1 MNNTHLRKS
10 RQEKGQTL
18 IIALII
24 LGVLLVLGAVY
35 AGILGRT
42 IKSTDRSVEADRA
55 NDFAEAGI
63 RYAHEQLMNSELG
76 ADWRGQPTLPI
87 TAEFTTDPDAYY
99 LRPAP
104 RVGGNPVPFPG
115 RNYQDQG
122 GPDGM
127 GPFHRVSFN
136 NGRALVR
143 VRYAPGDSAI
153 FTGRA
158 TIGVTVAAVGG
169 LQEPGKARNYLVIES
184 VGRPGAISNPSD
196 PTLSAR
202 RGRVRVRNF
211 ANAAQVAGELNRM
224 KAFDEKLV
232 TGRKLFAFAQIGI
245 TDYSRFVHNK
255 YRVTR
260 PAEIGIPTELG
271 ARMVDASGGNVP
283 VQPVQVLGSRA
294 VSLLNIVPGGSDGTE
309 VPGAPVNSAF
319 GGIRVNGDLRIH
331 GGLSTNLNPVF
342 GDVFAVSGN
351 VQGADRLS
359 RLFLR
364 TTNWNGTNWISNAI
378 ALNNNNGLDSSS
390 DSFNTV
396 GGVFRD
402 GQPTMDAAG
411 APRGIGYLRAPTVL
425 PNDDTDGVSR
435 YVKLTRDSG
444 FPLNRTGGSG
454 EEAANSGRYG
464 HGQGVYVDNASDFQV
479 PSDERGRQ
487 LAGGNVSQVQDW
499 LNPYGQ
505 GTAFRSGWK
514 GPFYIPVGASLR
526 LTFDGFYVTRNAFPD
541 QDPTER
547 TWKAPNGADSGQATL
562 RYRVGRG
569 SDGQIRLIN
578 GLTPGL
584 SASVEAP
591 GLTPADFDNGPV
603 FNGVLYFE
611 GNVRVRGIIP
621 TDVQMTVVSNRT
633 VYIEGSLLKGMV
645 GNDVTESGAVS
656 PVGYG
661 IPFTRASRFS
671 RSTLMLMAKD
681 YVTLNPTMFVGPAA
695 ERNTQTVA
703 GGQGNG
709 GFNALRLLAPDG
721 GLSLDFEIPY
731 DDTTGQPSFVE
742 YTTTTSNPTTLLM
755 TQALEYSNP
764 GPTSAFYTLN
774 INTNLGS
781 TIYDFETGVS
791 ATNGTIPHYLALQG
805 AAPAYGPIYG
815 LGANDWQRSPK
826 FETVAH
832 TLVPVATLPTIA
844 ADTLGYNTVHG
855 AQNYRVQGNNRI
867 ELDATSFGNVPTGN
881 ILLARAA
888 IVPADVRIEASI
900 FAEEGSFFVI
910 PGDWFNPNSADTR
923 EAFIASLNAF
933 LAQPA
938 VGGDRAIAYR
948 LANEERLKNYGTTP
962 QTPFYGEPL
971 DIKIK
976 VIGSIAE
983 NMPPPMAQQ
992 AEWLRKWGWIPGTS
1006 GATGQ
1011 FSGTNVPNIPN
1022 VHRLNNIDFGTG
1034 NPNLGDALYYP
1045 NLEIQY
1051 DPVLATGRARGQFS
1065 SSRLPLD
1072 ANNPVVRFEVGADGE
1087 VVNLPP
1093 MPRLPVS
1100 PTLAYFGELK

>member
-1 MNNTHLRKS
+1 MNNTQIRKS

-35 AGILGRT
+35 AGILSRT
-42 IKSTDRSVEADRA
+42 IKSTERSAEADRA

-63 RYAHEQLMNSELG
+63 RYAHEQLMNSEMG
-76 ADWRGQPTLPI
+76 ADWRGQPSLPL

-104 RVGGNPVPFPG
+104 RVSGNPVRFPG
-115 RNYQDQG
+115 LNFQDQG
-122 GPDGM
+122 GPDGL
-127 GPFHRVSFN
+127 GPFHRVAFN

-143 VRYAPGDSAI
+143 VRYAPGDAAI
-153 FTGRA
+153 FTGR
-158 TIGVTVAAVGG
+158 TTVDVRVSPVGG

-184 VGRPGAISNPSD
+184 VGRPGAISNPND
-196 PTLSAR
+196 PTLSSR
-202 RGRVRVRNF
+202 RGRVRIRNF
-211 ANAAQVAGELNRM
+211 TADAQVATELSKMRS
-224 KAFDEKLV
+224 FDEKLV

-245 TDYSRFVHNK
+245 TDYSRFIHNK

-260 PAEIGIPTELG
+260 PAEIGVPTELG
-271 ARMVDASGGNVP
+271 ARMVDASGADVP
-283 VQPVQVLGSRA
+283 VQPVQILGSREVPLFNLA
-294 VSLLNIVPGGSDGTE
+294 VGGTNGTE
-309 VPGAPVNSAF
+309 TLGLPVNSAF
-319 GGIRVNGDLRIH
+319 GGIRVNGDLRVH
-331 GGLSTNLNPVF
+331 GGVNTNLNPAF
-342 GDVFAVSGN
+342 GDVFAVSGRIG
-351 VQGADRLS
+351 GADRLS
-359 RLFLR
+359 RLFVR
-364 TTNWNGTNWISNAI
+364 STIWNGVNWQTNGAI
-378 ALNNNNGLDSSS
+378 LNNNSGLDSNADNFS
-390 DSFNTV
+390 TL
-396 GGVFRD
+396 GGIIRD
-402 GQPTMDAAG
+402 GEATMDASG
-411 APRGIGYLRAPTVL
+411 APRGVGYLRAPTVL

-435 YVKLTRDSG
+435 YVTLTRDSG
-444 FPLNRTGGSG
+444 FPINRTGPGG
-454 EEAANSGRYG
+454 EEAANTGRYG

-487 LAGGNVSQVQDW
+487 LAGGSVSQVQDW

-541 QDPTER
+541 QDAQER
-547 TWKAPNGADSGQATL
+547 TWKGPNGADSGQTTL

-569 SDGQIRLIN
+569 SDGRVRIIN
-578 GLTPGL
+578 ALTPGL
-584 SASVEAP
+584 SASIEAP
-591 GLTPADFDNGPV
+591 GLTPADYDQGPA

-633 VYIEGSLLKGMV
+633 VYIEGSLLKGQV
-645 GNDVTESGAVS
+645 GNDVTEAG
-656 PVGYG
+656 PVAPIAYG
-661 IPFTRASRFS
+661 VPFNRATRFS

-681 YVTLNPTMFVGPAA
+681 YVALNPTMFVGPAA
-695 ERNTQTVA
+695 ERNTQTLA

-709 GFNALRLLAPDG
+709 GFNALRLQAPDG
-721 GLSLDFEIPY
+721 GLSLDFELGY
-731 DDTTGQPSFVE
+731 DERTGQPSFIDYV
-742 YTTTTSNPTTLLM
+742 TTSDNGVSLLV

-774 INTNLGS
+774 VNTILGS
-781 TIYDFETGVS
+781 TPYGFETSGS
-791 ATNGTIPHYLALQG
+791 ATNGAIPHYLALQ
-805 AAPAYGPIYG
+805 AAVPAYGPIYG

-832 TLVPVATLPTIA
+832 QLVGPAAVPTATG
-844 ADTLGYNTVHG
+844 DTLAFNSVHG
-855 AQNYRVQGNNRI
+855 VQSYRFQGSNRI
-867 ELDATSFGNVPTGN
+867 ELDTSSFGNVPTGN
-881 ILLARAA
+881 MLLARTA

-923 EAFIASLNAF
+923 QGYIASLNAF

-938 VGGDRAIAYR
+938 VGGDRNVAFR
-948 LANEERLKNYGTTP
+948 LANEERLKNYGSTP

-1006 GATGQ
+1006 GATG
-1011 FSGTNVPNIPN
+1011 FLTGSNVPTIPN
-1022 VHRLNNIDFGTG
+1022 AHRFNAIDFGTG
-1034 NPNLGDALYYP
+1034 NPIAGDSLYYP
-1045 NLEIQY
+1045 NLEIRY
-1051 DPVLATGRARGQFS
+1051 DPILATGRARGQYS
-1065 SSRLPLD
+1065 SSRLPFD
-1072 ANNPVVRFEVGADGE
+1072 ADNPVVRYDVGADGE
-1087 VVNLPP
+1087 VVTLPP

>member
-1 MNNTHLRKS
+1 MNNTQIRKS

-35 AGILGRT
+35 AGILSRT

-76 ADWRGQPTLPI
+76 ADWRGQPSLPL

-104 RVGGNPVPFPG
+104 RVGGNPVRFPG
-115 RNYQDQG
+115 LNFQDQG
-122 GPDGM
+122 GPDGL

-143 VRYAPGDSAI
+143 VRYAPGDAAI
-153 FTGRA
+153 FTGRT
-158 TIGVTVAAVGG
+158 TIGVRVSPVGG

-184 VGRPGAISNPSD
+184 VGRPGAISNPND
-196 PTLSAR
+196 PTLSSR
-202 RGRVRVRNF
+202 RGSVRIRNF
-211 ANAAQVAGELNRM
+211 TADAQVAIELSKMRS
-224 KAFDEKLV
+224 FDEKLV

-245 TDYSRFVHNK
+245 TDYSRFIHNK

-260 PAEIGIPTELG
+260 PAEIGVPTELG

-283 VQPVQVLGSRA
+283 VQPVQILGSRE
-294 VSLLNIVPGGSDGTE
+294 VPLLNLTPGGTDGSE
-309 VPGAPVNSAF
+309 IPGLPNSSAF
-319 GGIRVNGDLRIH
+319 GGVRVNGDLRIH
-331 GGLSTNLNPVF
+331 GGVNANLNPVF

-351 VQGADRLS
+351 IGGADRLS
-359 RLFLR
+359 RLFVR
-364 TTNWNGTNWISNAI
+364 STNWNGAGWVTNGTV
-378 ALNNNNGLDSSS
+378 LNNNVGLDSNADNFS
-390 DSFNTV
+390 TL
-396 GGVFRD
+396 GGIIRD
-402 GQPTMDAAG
+402 GRSTMDASG
-411 APRGIGYLRAPTVL
+411 APRGVGYLRAPTVL
-425 PNDDTDGVSR
+425 PNDDTNGVSR
-435 YVKLTRDSG
+435 YVTLTRDSG
-444 FPLNRTGGSG
+444 FPINRTGAGG
-454 EEAANSGRYG
+454 EEAANTGRYG
-464 HGQGVYVDNASDFQV
+464 HGQGVYIDNASDFQV

-541 QDPTER
+541 QDAQER
-547 TWKAPNGADSGQATL
+547 TWKGPNGADSGQTTL

-569 SDGQIRLIN
+569 SDGRVRIIN
-578 GLTPGL
+578 ALTLGL
-584 SASVEAP
+584 SASIEAP
-591 GLTPADFDNGPV
+591 GLTPADYDQGPA

-633 VYIEGSLLKGMV
+633 VYIEGSLLKGQV
-645 GNDVTESGAVS
+645 GNDVTETG
-656 PVGYG
+656 PVAPVAYG
-661 IPFTRASRFS
+661 IPFTRATRFS

-681 YVTLNPTMFVGPAA
+681 YVALNPTMFVGPAA
-695 ERNTQTVA
+695 ERNTQTLA

-709 GFNALRLLAPDG
+709 GYNALRLLAPDG
-721 GLSLDFEIPY
+721 GLSLDFEMGY
-731 DDTTGQPSFVE
+731 DDTTGQPSFID
-742 YTTTTSNPTTLLM
+742 YTSTTSIPISLLV

-774 INTNLGS
+774 INTILGS
-781 TIYDFETGVS
+781 TIYGFETAAS
-791 ATNGTIPHYLALQG
+791 PTNGAIPHYLALNG
-805 AAPAYGPIYG
+805 VVPAFGQIYG

-832 TLVPVATLPTIA
+832 SLVPVAALPTVA
-844 ADTLGYNTVHG
+844 ADTLTYNTVHG
-855 AQNYRVQGNNRI
+855 SQSYRVQGTNRLEI
-867 ELDATSFGNVPTGN
+867 DTTSFGNVPTGN

-923 EAFIASLNAF
+923 QAYIASLEAF
-933 LAQPA
+933 LTQPA
-938 VGGDRAIAYR
+938 VGGDRNVAFR
-948 LANEERLKNYGTTP
+948 LANEERLKNFGSTP

-992 AEWLRKWGWIPGTS
+992 AEWLRKWGWIPGSS
-1006 GATGQ
+1006 GATGLA
-1011 FSGTNVPNIPN
+1011 SGANAPNIPG
-1022 VHRLNNIDFGTG
+1022 VHRLNAIDFGTG
-1034 NPNLGDALYYP
+1034 NPILGDSLYYP
-1045 NLEIQY
+1045 NLEVRY
-1051 DPVLATGRARGQFS
+1051 DPVLATGRARGRYS
-1065 SSRLPLD
+1065 SSRQPFD
-1072 ANNPVVRFEVGADGE
+1072 ADNPVVRYDVGADGE
-1087 VVNLPP
+1087 VVTLPP

>member
-1 MNNTHLRKS
+1 MNNTQLRKS

-35 AGILGRT
+35 AGILSRT
-42 IKSTDRSVEADRA
+42 IKSTERSTEADRA

-76 ADWRGQPTLPI
+76 ADWRGQPTLPL
-87 TAEFTTDPDAYY
+87 TAEFTTDPDAYF

-115 RNYQDQG
+115 LNFQDQG
-122 GPDGM
+122 GPDGL

-143 VRYAPGDSAI
+143 VRYAPGDAAV
-153 FTGRA
+153 FTGRNV
-158 TIGVTVAAVGG
+158 IGVRVSAVGG

-196 PTLSAR
+196 PTLSSR
-202 RGRVRVRNF
+202 RGRVRIRNF
-211 ANAAQVAGELNRM
+211 ANAAQVASEFSKM

-245 TDYSRFVHNK
+245 TDYSRFIHNK
-255 YRVTR
+255 YRVSR
-260 PAEIGIPTELG
+260 PAEIGVPTELG
-271 ARMVDASGGNVP
+271 ARFVDVTGTNVP
-283 VQPVQVLGSRA
+283 IQLVQILGSRN
-294 VSLLNIVPGGSDGTE
+294 VPLLDITAGGTNGTE
-309 VPGAPVNSAF
+309 TPGAPVNSAF
-319 GGIRVNGDLRIH
+319 GGVRVNGDLRIH
-331 GGLSTNLNPVF
+331 GAVNANLNPVL
-342 GDVFAVSGN
+342 GDIFAVSGN
-351 VQGADRLS
+351 IFGADRFS
-359 RLFLR
+359 RLFAR
-364 TTNWNGTNWISNAI
+364 ATDWNGTGWITNSVTLTNA
-378 ALNNNNGLDSSS
+378 AGLDSNADNFS
-390 DSFNTV
+390 TL
-396 GGVFRD
+396 GGIIRD
-402 GQPTMDAAG
+402 GQQSLDAGG
-411 APRGIGYLRAPTVL
+411 APRGVGPLRAPTIL
-425 PNDDTDGVSR
+425 ASDETGGVSR

-444 FPLNRTGGSG
+444 FPIGRTGPGG

-541 QDPTER
+541 QDPNER
-547 TWKAPNGADSGQATL
+547 TWKGPNGADSGQATL

-569 SDGQIRLIN
+569 SDGQVRLIN
-578 GLTPGL
+578 SLTPGL
-584 SASVEAP
+584 SASIEAP

-611 GNVRVRGIIP
+611 GNVRVRGVIP

-633 VYIEGSLLKGMV
+633 VYIEGSLLKGYV
-645 GNDVTESGAVS
+645 GNDVTEAGTVA
-656 PVGYG
+656 PVAYG
-661 IPFTRASRFS
+661 TPFTLASRFS

-681 YVTLNPTMFVGPAA
+681 YVTLNPTMFVGPSA
-695 ERNTQTVA
+695 ERNTQTVT

-721 GLSLDFEIPY
+721 GLSLDFELAY
-731 DDTTGQPSFVE
+731 DEVSGQPNLLLYS
-742 YTTTTSNPTTLLM
+742 TPGTNPTSLLM

-774 INTNLGS
+774 INSILGS
-781 TIYDFETGVS
+781 TIYDFETAGS
-791 ATNGTIPHYLALQG
+791 ATNGAIPHWLALNG
-805 AAPAYGPIYG
+805 AAPAYDQIYG

-826 FETVAH
+826 FESVAH
-832 TLVPVATLPTIA
+832 ELVPLSAAPTITG
-844 ADTLGYNTVHG
+844 DTVSYNTVHG
-855 AQNYRVQGNNRI
+855 NQIYRLHGTNRI
-867 ELDATSFGNVPTGN
+867 EMDTTAFGNVPTGN

-888 IVPADVRIEASI
+888 IVPADVKIEASI

-910 PGDWFNPNSADTR
+910 PGEWFNPNSSDTR
-923 EAFIASLNAF
+923 EAYIANLNAF

-948 LANEERLKNYGTTP
+948 LANEERLKNFGTTP
-962 QTPFYGEPL
+962 LTPFYGEPL
-971 DIKIK
+971 DIKIR
-976 VIGSIAE
+976 VVGSVTE
-983 NMPPPMAQQ
+983 NMPPPMSQQ

-1006 GATGQ
+1006 GATNQLLG
-1011 FSGTNVPNIPN
+1011 SNASNIPPI
-1022 VHRLNNIDFGTG
+1022 HRLNAIDFNNGLPIATD
-1034 NPNLGDALYYP
+1034 PFYYP

-1051 DPVLATGRARGQFS
+1051 DPVLATGRARGRFS
-1065 SSRLPLD
+1065 SDRLPID
-1072 ANNPVVRFEVGADGE
+1072 NFNPAVRFEVGADGE
-1087 VVNLPP
+1087 VVTLPP